1 MIITVNILCGN
12 LYFRGTAGGRGNGTG
27 GGRVGFDTVIL
38 VVDVITV
45 RLCQLGGAL
54 NWYM

>member
-12 LYFRGTAGGRGNGTG
+12 LYFRGTAGGGDGTG

-54 NWYM
+54 NW